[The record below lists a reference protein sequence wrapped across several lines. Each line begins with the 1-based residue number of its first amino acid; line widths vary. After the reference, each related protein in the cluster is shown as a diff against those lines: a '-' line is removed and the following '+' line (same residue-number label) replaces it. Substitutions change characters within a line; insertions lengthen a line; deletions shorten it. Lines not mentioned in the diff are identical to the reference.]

1 MDRKEI
7 IRQYK
12 EQKPTGGVY
21 GIKCEANGKIW
32 LKGDTNLPG
41 AENRFKFSSATNSCI
56 TPKLAQDW
64 KEYGAKAFFFVIL
77 ETAEMG
83 ENQSLQE
90 FAGDIAALEELWREK
105 FSAEELY

>member
-7 IRQYK
+7 IRRYK

-41 AENRFKFSSATNSCI
+41 AENRFKFSSATNSCVI
-56 TPKLAQDW
+56 PKLAGDW
-64 KEYGAKAFFFVIL
+64 KKYGAKAFSFIIL
-77 ETAEMG
+77 ETVEMG
-83 ENQSLQE
+83 ENQSPQE
-90 FAGDIAALEELWREK
+90 FAEDIAALEQLCREK
-105 FSAEELY
+105 FSIEEIY